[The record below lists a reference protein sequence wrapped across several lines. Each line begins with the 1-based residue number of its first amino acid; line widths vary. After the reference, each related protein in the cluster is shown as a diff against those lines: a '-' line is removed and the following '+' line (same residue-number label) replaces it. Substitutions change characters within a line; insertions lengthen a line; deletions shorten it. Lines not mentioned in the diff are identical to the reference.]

1 MSNEPE
7 RTVVQATANLDGR
20 EVLIVT
26 GDGPGPLVTP
36 DGAPFPAPEPE
47 PEAG

>member
-1 MSNEPE
+1 MSSEPE
-7 RTVVQATANLDGR
+7 PAVVQATANLGGR

-26 GDGPGPLVTP
+26 GDGPGLVTP